1 MDLQRWFEVIM
12 ALTCLCAGWTALWL
26 WWHARFQGVLAPL
39 SGFSLMMALWCGGH
53 LALQHQHY
61 WIGQLL
67 ILANPLMPTFFLQF
81 ALRYIDSSGRKWLER
96 LRKALP
102 FITATSLLIV
112 LLSWSLP
119 SSSVLL
125 LADNPVFFVF
135 AGFGWFN
142 LAYTVFI
149 GILAHWMLWLGRHE
163 PSANKR
169 RSLLAISMT
178 AGLGLLLATSF
189 VFPSFGFNW
198 FPYPML
204 LLPGYLVLLVYS
216 VLRYQMLA
224 VNAFATR
231 ALLYVVMALLIVL
244 GVALSSV
251 LFAQLGMPALASV
264 PGWQLWLYSS
274 VLLLL
279 ATASYRPVARFAE
292 RLIYPGV
299 QMNEQ
304 MVSRWQSQLA
314 VPATWVDLAETAAQ
328 LISEPLKQQL
338 QIRILPADVTSHA
351 QSHTKSDSQ
360 SWQSDVHAN
369 AAPLSAFYLEC
380 SARDNRWQ
388 FRFSDDVELTPTLKL
403 TTEVFGAL
411 LCSACASL
419 ERSLAL
425 AAVHKQQLS
434 QQHLIE
440 LGALAAAMAH
450 ELRNP
455 LNIISMASAAVDDEL
470 RGHIQTQLKRADR
483 LIADMLVYAGRLQI
497 QLQAVQLKPLLQSVL
512 TQWQWSP
519 IQVELLVADD
529 LQLTADPYRLQQV
542 FINLLDNAHAFLRN
556 EAAGH
561 LQIKASNLGNGWV
574 DICVQNNGPA
584 LDAQLLQGGLFRPFV
599 SKRPGGSGLGLAI
612 VKRIIDAHQGRI
624 EHRQD
629 LGFNV
634 SFVLTLPAA
643 TPQLV
648 AEQPFAQQPA
658 TQKPATQKPIDQNP
672 VTQKLG
678 EQ

>member
-1 MDLQRWFEVIM
+1 MDLPRWFEVMM
-12 ALTCLCAGWTALWL
+12 ALTCVCAGWTALWL
-26 WWHARFQGVLAPL
+26 WWHARFQSVLAPL

-67 ILANPLMPTFFLQF
+67 LLANPLMPTFFLQF
-81 ALRYIDSSGRKWLER
+81 ALRYIDSSGRKWLTR
-96 LRKALP
+96 LRRALP
-102 FITATSLLIV
+102 FITATSMLVV

-119 SSSVLL
+119 SSSVLM
-125 LADNPVFFVF
+125 LADSPVFFLF
-135 AGFGWFN
+135 TGFGWFN
-142 LAYTVFI
+142 LAYTVLI
-149 GILAHWMLWLGRHE
+149 GMLAHWMLWLGRHE

-169 RSLLAISMT
+169 RSLVAISMT

-304 MVSRWQSQLA
+304 MISLWQSQLA
-314 VPATWVDLAETAAQ
+314 EPATWTDLAETAAK
-328 LISEPLKQQL
+328 LIREPLKQQL
-338 QIRILPADVTSHA
+338 QIRIIPTEQTNQT
-351 QSHTKSDSQ
+351 QSKSLREEQ
-360 SWQSDVHAN
+360 EVQAN
-369 AAPLSAFYLEC
+369 APAQNVFYLEC
-380 SARDNRWQ
+380 SAEQSRWQ

-411 LCSACASL
+411 LCSACANL

-455 LNIISMASAAVDDEL
+455 LNVISMASAAVDDEL

-497 QLQAVQLKPLLQSVL
+497 QLQTVQLKPLVQSVL

-519 IQVELLVADD
+519 VQIELLIADD
-529 LQLTADPYRLQQV
+529 LQLSADPYRLQQV

-556 EAAGH
+556 DAGGQ
-561 LQIKASNLGNGWV
+561 LQIGAFTRSEGW
-574 DICVQNNGPA
+574 IEIRVQNNGPA
-584 LDAQLLQGGLFRPFV
+584 LDPHLLQDGLFRPFV

-643 TPQLV
+643 VPQEV
-648 AEQPFAQQPA
+648 AEQPFAQQ
-658 TQKPATQKPIDQNP
+658 
-672 VTQKLG
+672 LG

>member
-1 MDLQRWFEVIM
+1 MELQRWFEVIM

-26 WWHARFQGVLAPL
+26 WWHARFQAVLAPL

-61 WIGQLL
+61 LIGQLL

-96 LRKALP
+96 LRQALP

-135 AGFGWFN
+135 TGFGWFN
-142 LAYTVFI
+142 LAYTVLI

-264 PGWQLWLYSS
+264 PGWQLWLYST

-304 MVSRWQSQLA
+304 MVSRWQAQLA
-314 VPATWVDLAETAAQ
+314 EPATWADLAETAAQ

-338 QIRILPADVTSHA
+338 QIRISPAAATGQTQSYTHSRQPEAHA
-351 QSHTKSDSQ
+351 NVAP
-360 SWQSDVHAN
+360 QSD
-369 AAPLSAFYLEC
+369 FYLEC
-380 SARDNRWQ
+380 IADGSRWH

-483 LIADMLVYAGRLQI
+483 LIADMLVYAGRMQI
-497 QLQAVQLKPLLQSVL
+497 QLQSVQLKPLLQSVL

-519 IQVELLVADD
+519 VQVELLVADD

-556 EAAGH
+556 EAAGQ
-561 LQIKASNLGNGWV
+561 LQIKAFHLSNGW
-574 DICVQNNGPA
+574 IEIRVQNNGPA

-643 TPQLV
+643 VPQLV

-658 TQKPATQKPIDQNP
+658 TQKP
-672 VTQKLG
+672 VTQQLG

>member
-1 MDLQRWFEVIM
+1 MELQRWFEVIM

-26 WWHARFQGVLAPL
+26 WWHARFQAVLAPL

-61 WIGQLL
+61 LIGQLL

-96 LRKALP
+96 LRQALP

-135 AGFGWFN
+135 SGFGWFN
-142 LAYTVFI
+142 LAYTVLI

-304 MVSRWQSQLA
+304 MVSRWQAQLA
-314 VPATWVDLAETAAQ
+314 EPATWADLAETAAQ

-338 QIRILPADVTSHA
+338 QIRILPAAATGQTQSYTHSRQPEAHANVTP
-351 QSHTKSDSQ
+351 
-360 SWQSDVHAN
+360 QSD
-369 AAPLSAFYLEC
+369 FYLEC
-380 SARDNRWQ
+380 IADGSRWH

-497 QLQAVQLKPLLQSVL
+497 QLQSVQLKPLLQSVL

-519 IQVELLVADD
+519 VQVELLVADD

-556 EAAGH
+556 EAAGQ
-561 LQIKASNLGNGWV
+561 LQIKAFHLNNGW
-574 DICVQNNGPA
+574 IEIRVQNNGPA

-643 TPQLV
+643 VPQLV

-658 TQKPATQKPIDQNP
+658 TQKP
-672 VTQKLG
+672 VTQQLG

>member
-26 WWHARFQGVLAPL
+26 WWHARFQAVLAPL
-39 SGFSLMMALWCGGH
+39 AGFCLMMALWCGGH
-53 LALQHQHY
+53 LALQHEQY
-61 WIGQLL
+61 WIGQAL

-81 ALRYIDSSGRKWLER
+81 ALRYVDCSGRKWLEF

-102 FITATSLLIV
+102 FITIMSLLIV
-112 LLSWSLP
+112 LWSWWVP
-119 SSSVLL
+119 SSSVLVL
-125 LADNPVFFVF
+125 PERPVFFLF
-135 AGFGWFN
+135 TGFGWFN
-142 LAYTVFI
+142 LAYTVLI

-251 LFAQLGMPALASV
+251 LFAQLGMPALATV

-279 ATASYRPVARFAE
+279 ATASYRPVARLAE

-314 VPATWVDLAETAAQ
+314 ATATWLDLADTAAR

-338 QIRILPADVTSHA
+338 QIRIRTAETLATSTQNAEHA
-351 QSHTKSDSQ
+351 SVSNQSNEFT
-360 SWQSDVHAN
+360 N
-369 AAPLSAFYLEC
+369 AQAPMGGAHRDFYLEC
-380 SARDNRWQ
+380 SVNAGRWQ
-388 FRFSDDVELTPTLKL
+388 FQFSDAVELTPSLKL

-425 AAVHKQQLS
+425 AAAHKQQLS

-455 LNIISMASAAVDDEL
+455 LNIISMASASVDDEL

-483 LIADMLVYAGRLQI
+483 LIADMLVYAGRMQI
-497 QLQAVQLKPLLQSVL
+497 QPQSLQLAPLLESVL
-512 TQWQWSP
+512 SQWQWAP
-519 IQVELLVADD
+519 IEVD
-529 LQLTADPYRLQQV
+529 LQIPAELQLRADPYRLQQV
-542 FINLLDNAHAFLRN
+542 LINLLDNAHAFLRN
-556 EAAGH
+556 QSAGK
-561 LQIKASNLGNGWV
+561 LAIRASNDHQGWV
-574 DICVQNNGPA
+574 EIQIHNNGPS
-584 LDAQLLQGGLFRPFV
+584 LDPQLLNGSLFRPFV

-634 SFVLTLPAA
+634 SFVIMLP
-643 TPQLV
+643 PLNIGQR
-648 AEQPFAQQPA
+648 Q
-658 TQKPATQKPIDQNP
+658 
-672 VTQKLG
+672 G
-678 EQ
+678 EISC

>member
-1 MDLQRWFEVIM
+1 MELQRWFEVIM

-26 WWHARFQGVLAPL
+26 WWHARFQAVLAPL

-61 WIGQLL
+61 LIGQLL

-96 LRKALP
+96 LRQALP

-135 AGFGWFN
+135 TGFGWFN
-142 LAYTVFI
+142 LAYTVLI

-264 PGWQLWLYSS
+264 PGWQLWLYST

-304 MVSRWQSQLA
+304 MVSRWQAQLA
-314 VPATWVDLAETAAQ
+314 VPATWADLAETAAQ

-338 QIRILPADVTSHA
+338 QIRISPADATSQT
-351 QSHTKSDSQ
+351 QSYTHSKQ
-360 SWQSDVHAN
+360 PEAHAN
-369 AAPLSAFYLEC
+369 AAPQSDFYLEC
-380 SARDNRWQ
+380 ITDGSRWH

-497 QLQAVQLKPLLQSVL
+497 QLQSVQLKPLLQSVL

-519 IQVELLVADD
+519 VQVELLVADD

-556 EAAGH
+556 EAAGQ
-561 LQIKASNLGNGWV
+561 LQITAFHLNNGW
-574 DICVQNNGPA
+574 IEIRVQNNGPA

-643 TPQLV
+643 VPQLV

-658 TQKPATQKPIDQNP
+658 TQKL

>member
-1 MDLQRWFEVIM
+1 MELQRWFEVIM

-26 WWHARFQGVLAPL
+26 WWHARFQAVLAPL

-61 WIGQLL
+61 LIGQLL

-96 LRKALP
+96 LRQALP

-135 AGFGWFN
+135 TGFGWFN
-142 LAYTVFI
+142 LAYTVLI

-304 MVSRWQSQLA
+304 MVSRWQAQLA
-314 VPATWVDLAETAAQ
+314 VPATWADLAETAAQ

-338 QIRILPADVTSHA
+338 QIRILPAAATGQT
-351 QSHTKSDSQ
+351 QSYTHSRQLEAHT
-360 SWQSDVHAN
+360 N
-369 AAPLSAFYLEC
+369 AAPQSDFYLEC
-380 SARDNRWQ
+380 IADGSRWH

-497 QLQAVQLKPLLQSVL
+497 QLQSVQLKPLLQSVL

-519 IQVELLVADD
+519 VQVELLVADD

-556 EAAGH
+556 EAAGQ
-561 LQIKASNLGNGWV
+561 LQIKAFHLNNGW
-574 DICVQNNGPA
+574 IEIRVQNNGPA

-643 TPQLV
+643 VPQLV

-658 TQKPATQKPIDQNP
+658 TQKL

>member
-1 MDLQRWFEVIM
+1 MDLQRWFEPTM

-26 WWHARFQGVLAPL
+26 WWHARFQAVLAPL

-61 WIGQLL
+61 LIGQLL

-81 ALRYIDSSGRKWLER
+81 ALRYVDSSGRKWLQR
-96 LRKALP
+96 LRQALP
-102 FITATSLLIV
+102 FITAASLLVV

-125 LADNPVFFVF
+125 LADKPVFFIF

-169 RSLLAISMT
+169 RSLMAISMT

-304 MVSRWQSQLA
+304 MVNRWQAQLA
-314 VPATWVDLAETAAQ
+314 VPATWGDLAETAAK
-328 LISEPLKQQL
+328 LISEPLKQRL
-338 QIRILPADVTSHA
+338 QIRILPADVTSQA
-351 QSHTKSDSQ
+351 QSHAKSDSQ
-360 SWQSDVHAN
+360 SRQPDEHAKAALQST
-369 AAPLSAFYLEC
+369 FYLEC
-380 SARDNRWQ
+380 IADDNRWH

-497 QLQAVQLKPLLQSVL
+497 QLQTVQLKPLLQSVL

-519 IQVELLVADD
+519 VQVELLVADD

-556 EAAGH
+556 EAAGR
-561 LQIKASNLGNGWV
+561 LQITAFQLSSGW
-574 DICVQNNGPA
+574 IEIRVQNNGPS

-643 TPQLV
+643 VPQLV
-648 AEQPFAQQPA
+648 AELPFADQPA
-658 TQKPATQKPIDQNP
+658 TQKPVTQKP
-672 VTQKLG
+672 VSQKLG